1 MSVAE
6 DIARKADDYTA
17 GHVYTASDVQSVL
30 FSVSSVVDYWTIDLP
45 RDAEGKPINPK
56 KNKKVYD
63 SDATE
68 CSVISMNLTVEGW
81 SLTVRSIYGV
91 TFTDAASHFYV
102 KRHDSYKTIASE
114 IEDIAA
120 RLKDPLITSDSDARR
135 LKDLAHRIRRLS
147 GDVK

>member
-1 MSVAE
+1 MNVAE
-6 DIARKADDYTA
+6 EIKCKANDYEIGKSYPA
-17 GHVYTASDVQSVL
+17 MDVKDVL
-30 FSVSSVVDYWTIDLP
+30 YSVSSVVDYWTIELP
-45 RDAEGKPINPK
+45 IDAEGWPIDPK
-56 KNKKVYD
+56 KNKNVYD

>member
-1 MSVAE
+1 MSVAG
-6 DIARKADDYTA
+6 DIASKADDYTT
-17 GHVYTASDVQSVL
+17 GHVYTAGEVKEVL
-30 FSVSSVVDYWTIDLP
+30 FSAASVVDYWTIDLP

-63 SDATE
+63 IDATE
-68 CSVISMNLTVEGW
+68 CNVISMNLTVEGW
-81 SLTVRSIYGV
+81 SLTVIGV
-91 TFTDAASHFYV
+91 NGVKWTDLASHFYV

-114 IEDIAA
+114 IEDIAE
-120 RLKDPLITSDSDARR
+120 RLKNSLITSDSDERR